1 MNKTLHLT
9 AYGWRLYQQLRTW
22 LAARGVFE
30 ERSEEEF
37 IEGQI
42 DQQPSRDRWATCLN
56 CAERKKL
63 LGDCGYYCFQC
74 TRGAV
79 K

>member
-9 AYGWRLYQQLRTW
+9 RYGWRLYQLLREW
-22 LAARGVFE
+22 LAMRGTFE

-37 IEGQI
+37 IEYQI
-42 DQQPSRDRWATCLN
+42 DQQPARWAVCLN
-56 CAERKKL
+56 CAEKKKL
-63 LGDCGYYCFQC
+63 LGDVGVYCFQC